1 NGVREASSKVDPV
14 TRRAA
19 LRAGTVLRPGVNRIE
34 AEVRDRFG
42 HVGRM
47 QAASLTLLTSAAE
60 SGGTDRNVVA
70 KAANKLPTVT
80 LTAPIAGSVFASG
93 SDVTISA
100 SASDSDGTIARVEF
114 YRNGS
119 TLIGT
124 ASTSPYTIVWSK
136 AVTGSH
142 SLTARA
148 YDDRKGSTTSPAVA
162 IKVVDNQPPTV
173 AITDPA
179 DGAFYAGG
187 PITLAADAR
196 DGDGLVTRLEFLDG
210 TTTIAVLIAAP
221 WTWTWS
227 GAAPGP
233 HTLTA
238 RATDDRGAVT
248 TSGAANVIIG
258 TPPRVVVAAPAPCAV
273 VDAPIDLRVI
283 VDVYSASSAIASV
296 EVFDGS
302 TSVGAVLQPPWLFVI
317 ANASVGMHAITAR
330 ATDVHGLSTTSRPAI
345 VEVRAANQPPTATVT
360 SPSEG
365 ATFPSGTT
373 VTLRADAS
381 DADGTVASVLFHTES
396 GFAIGTVVQPPYQV
410 DWKNLA
416 SGGYTVYARVVDDRN
431 AVTTSAPVHFT
442 VAANLPPTVSLT
454 SPADGATFGA
464 PATISLGTSASD
476 PDGTIARV
484 EFYSG
489 TTLLGTDT
497 SEPFTYDWSGVG
509 AGTYSLSARAYD
521 NSGAMATSSAVSV
534 VVAANAPPTVTLTAP
549 AAGAD
554 YYAPAAVSL
563 AATASDP
570 DGSIARVEFRAGGI
584 LVGSAATSPYAITWA
599 NVPAGTY
606 SITATAYDGKGG
618 QTTTPPLSLVVKP
631 PVSLSLIDLADGA
644 TIGDDRVHI
653 RGYLSGPDNS
663 SITINGTVAHVDD
676 LGFFHIND
684 LPLAPGVNT
693 IDAVVTTQDGQS
705 AARSLIVNSTGPGAF
720 IVNASPTEGI
730 ESLEVT

>member
-1 NGVREASSKVDPV
+1 MARFDLETLTESPSLELPGNCEARDAALDGLNGNVFVLCDQTITMFDAAGAEASKLSLAEASKMSLAGANAAFDRIVHDPQSRDLIVSGTGAALRVGTLGGLELRGPVDPTLATVRPAPFRIDPAVALLRPPDGGATWDERQELVLSVGAQCPSAACVIPQSYFEHLELEIAINGVREASSKVDPV

-100 SASDSDGTIARVEF
+100 SASDSDGTIVRVEF

-179 DGAFYAGG
+179 DGAFYAAGG

-196 DGDGLVTRLEFLDG
+196 DGDGSVTRLEFLDG
-210 TTTIAVLIAAP
+210 TTTIAVLTAAP

-317 ANASVGMHAITAR
+317 ANASVGTHAITAR

-365 ATFPSGTT
+365 ATFASGAT

-381 DADGTVASVLFHTES
+381 DPDGNVASVLFHTES

-454 SPADGATFGA
+454 APADGATFGA
-464 PATISLGTSASD
+464 PATISLGASASD
-476 PDGTIARV
+476 PDGAIARV

-521 NSGAMATSSAVSV
+521 NSGAMATSSAVS
-534 VVAANAPPTVTLTAP
+534 
-549 AAGAD
+549 
-554 YYAPAAVSL
+554 
-563 AATASDP
+563 
-570 DGSIARVEFRAGGI
+570 
-584 LVGSAATSPYAITWA
+584 
-599 NVPAGTY
+599 
-606 SITATAYDGKGG
+606 
-618 QTTTPPLSLVVKP
+618 
-631 PVSLSLIDLADGA
+631 
-644 TIGDDRVHI
+644 
-653 RGYLSGPDNS
+653 
-663 SITINGTVAHVDD
+663 
-676 LGFFHIND
+676 
-684 LPLAPGVNT
+684 
-693 IDAVVTTQDGQS
+693 
-705 AARSLIVNSTGPGAF
+705 
-720 IVNASPTEGI
+720 
-730 ESLEVT
+730 